1 MAGLSSWKAAM
12 ESSSEMGKR
21 GEGGE
26 GRGAAGVLLG
36 APWGL

>member
-1 MAGLSSWKAAM
+1 
-12 ESSSEMGKR
+12 MGKR
-21 GEGGE
+21 GEEGE